1 MQVLTVIKTW
11 ATGEGHAAKSQETGE
26 ANGTIVGLTIP
37 ISSVTDNPTVKVTFR
52 DADGCI
58 IIPDAAFATLADG
71 TNHIFFFLSEQGTQD
86 ATENP
91 VPVRGRLTV
100 EIDPSADPG
109 GVDQTLSVKVRIF
122 VRQDYGQ

>member
-1 MQVLTVIKTW
+1 MQVLKIVKTW
-11 ATGEGHAAKSQETGE
+11 ATGEGSTAKSQTTGE

-37 ISSVTDNPTVKVTFR
+37 ISEVTDNPTVAVTFR

-58 IIPDAAFATLADG
+58 IIPDAAFATLADD
-71 TNHIFFFLSEQGTQD
+71 TKHIFYFLSEQGTQN

-91 VPVRGRLTV
+91 VAVRGPLTV

-109 GVDQTLSVKVRIF
+109 GVAQTLTVKVRIF
-122 VRQDYGQ
+122 IRED

>member
-1 MQVLTVIKTW
+1 MQVLKVIKTW
-11 ATGEGHAAKSQETGE
+11 VTGEGHDAKSQVTGE

-58 IIPDAAFATLADG
+58 IIPDAAFASLTDG

-91 VPVRGRLTV
+91 VAVKGKLTV
-100 EIDPSADPG
+100 EIDPSADAG
-109 GVDQTLSVKVRIF
+109 GSAQTLTVTVRIF
-122 VRQDYGQ
+122 IKED